1 MKIKLLLSLALLS
14 ILAIPAN
21 AELTVDDVTSR
32 DYLRNYGYSHST
44 IDILELKQGAANGEV
59 VKLPGDIKNEQKWAF
74 RRWFHKWASYFDPA
88 LDEGK
93 YLREDTVFYPSTN
106 DL

>member
-1 MKIKLLLSLALLS
+1 MKKNLLLIAILS
-14 ILAIPAN
+14 VMAVPAF

-32 DYLRNYGYSHST
+32 DYLRNYGYSNAT
-44 IDILELKQGAANGEV
+44 IDVLELKKGAVNGEKIV
-59 VKLPGDIKNEQKWAF
+59 LPGDLYSEEQSGFK
-74 RRWFHKWASYFDPA
+74 RWFHKWASYFDPA

-93 YLREDTVFYPSTN
+93 FLREDTVFYPSTN

>member
-1 MKIKLLLSLALLS
+1 MKTKFLLTLAILSLM
-14 ILAIPAN
+14 AIPAN

-44 IDILELKQGAANGEV
+44 IDILELKKGAVNGEDV
-59 VKLPGDIKNEQKWAF
+59 ILPRDDEWSRKSAF
-74 RRWFHKWASYFDPA
+74 RRWFHKWASYIDPA

-93 YLREDTVFYPSTN
+93 FLREDTVFYPSTN

>member
-1 MKIKLLLSLALLS
+1 MKKNLLLIAILS
-14 ILAIPAN
+14 VIAVPAF

-32 DYLRNYGYSHST
+32 DYLRNYGYSNAT
-44 IDILELKQGAANGEV
+44 IDVLKLKKGAVNGEV
-59 VKLPGDIKNEQKWAF
+59 VVLPNDSQAQEQCGFK
-74 RRWFHKWASYFDPA
+74 RWVHKWASYFDPA

-93 YLREDTVFYPSTN
+93 FLREDTVFYPSTN